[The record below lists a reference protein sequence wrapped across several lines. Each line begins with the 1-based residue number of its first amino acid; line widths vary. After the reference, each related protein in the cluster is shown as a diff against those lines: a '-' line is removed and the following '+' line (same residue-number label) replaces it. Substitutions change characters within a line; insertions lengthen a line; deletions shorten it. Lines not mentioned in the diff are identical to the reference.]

1 MVAPCLRIRSS
12 WILSVQPT
20 ISSPFLK
27 GAFPIPSSAETTLHS
42 LWYQMLKDI
51 VTQLL
56 AQSILSLKQPIL
68 IVSAVRRTLP
78 TLRTVT
84 ITCSPRT
91 ADGTAAHGLQ
101 RTGLQATVSTQ
112 AIRLPNLS
120 TSRKTTAAESIL
132 AVTETR
138 EALIRVLQSVMIYIS
153 FCRRKFNG
161 YDDDSIDRSTAQ
173 LQLATGE
180 VTVLPSM

>member
-1 MVAPCLRIRSS
+1 
-12 WILSVQPT
+12 
-20 ISSPFLK
+20 
-27 GAFPIPSSAETTLHS
+27 
-42 LWYQMLKDI
+42 
-51 VTQLL
+51 
-56 AQSILSLKQPIL
+56 
-68 IVSAVRRTLP
+68 
-78 TLRTVT
+78 
-84 ITCSPRT
+84 
-91 ADGTAAHGLQ
+91 
-101 RTGLQATVSTQ
+101 
-112 AIRLPNLS
+112 LS